1 MSVAAAD
8 PDVVGQ
14 ARPGPFASWWRR
26 VDPADL
32 ARIGFVGACALAVV
46 VLAAVG
52 SPAWLRVVVGVA
64 GLVVGCWSIAAEA
77 ALDVWHRRM
86 SMELSMLLAIAAAA
100 AIGEWVTAL
109 VITAFVIAAEMLED
123 LSMDRGRTALSD
135 LLAFL
140 PQTVLVIRDGLPVET
155 PLEEVRVADR
165 VLIRPG
171 GRVPVDGT
179 VREGASDLDVSRITG
194 EPVPVAVTAGD
205 TVAAGSISLTGG
217 LELTVERTGSNSSY
231 GRIVAAVRAAQQS
244 EAPVQRLAD
253 RLAGWLVLVALA
265 AAALTWVITGDV
277 RATIS
282 VVIVAGACG
291 VAAGTPLA
299 LLAAIARAARAGAYV
314 KDAAHLER
322 LAHVDTVLFDKTGT
336 LTVGAPSVQR
346 ILPEPGWTHDDLLA
360 MAAAAERDSEHPFGQ
375 AIARTARRRGVR
387 VPEPDAPPGYV
398 PGRGVTARV
407 GGRDVRVGTAW
418 HAGVTGSEAS
428 KGGDEST
435 GRADEATGEVA
446 ARRALPETPVH
457 VAVDGR
463 LAGTILLSDR
473 VRPSV
478 PDCGRRLEA
487 MGLRTVMLTG
497 DVEAVARD
505 VAARVGIDDVRAGL
519 LPTEKQA
526 VISRE
531 RAAGRTVAMVGD
543 GVNDASSL
551 AAADVG
557 ISVATGTDIARES
570 SDIVLVGSDLAG
582 LASVVTTARRARGI
596 ILFNFIGTL
605 VVDAFGVALASV
617 GLLGPLAAAILHV
630 GSESAFILN
639 SARLIPGRQ
648 PRRTD

>member
-265 AAALTWVITGDV
+265 AAALT
-277 RATIS
+277 
-282 VVIVAGACG
+282 
-291 VAAGTPLA
+291 
-299 LLAAIARAARAGAYV
+299 
-314 KDAAHLER
+314 
-322 LAHVDTVLFDKTGT
+322 
-336 LTVGAPSVQR
+336 
-346 ILPEPGWTHDDLLA
+346 
-360 MAAAAERDSEHPFGQ
+360 
-375 AIARTARRRGVR
+375 
-387 VPEPDAPPGYV
+387 
-398 PGRGVTARV
+398 
-407 GGRDVRVGTAW
+407 
-418 HAGVTGSEAS
+418 
-428 KGGDEST
+428 
-435 GRADEATGEVA
+435 
-446 ARRALPETPVH
+446 
-457 VAVDGR
+457 
-463 LAGTILLSDR
+463 
-473 VRPSV
+473 
-478 PDCGRRLEA
+478 
-487 MGLRTVMLTG
+487 
-497 DVEAVARD
+497 
-505 VAARVGIDDVRAGL
+505 
-519 LPTEKQA
+519 
-526 VISRE
+526 
-531 RAAGRTVAMVGD
+531 
-543 GVNDASSL
+543 
-551 AAADVG
+551 
-557 ISVATGTDIARES
+557 
-570 SDIVLVGSDLAG
+570 
-582 LASVVTTARRARGI
+582 
-596 ILFNFIGTL
+596 
-605 VVDAFGVALASV
+605 
-617 GLLGPLAAAILHV
+617 
-630 GSESAFILN
+630 
-639 SARLIPGRQ
+639 
-648 PRRTD
+648 